1 VSGGDRLRALVIEH
15 ERATPGG
22 LVYQWLEER
31 DAHLDIYR
39 IDVEQ
44 RQIEP
49 RDYGMI
55 VSLGSEFPAYDDSL
69 PWLKREIDL
78 MRDATEQDVPIL
90 GICFG
95 GQLLARTLGGRVW
108 RSDESEIG
116 WLTVNSK
123 DPDLVPEG
131 PWFQW
136 HFDVFEPP
144 PGAEAI
150 ADSPVGSQAYRIGRS
165 LGVQF
170 HPEVTPEIMD
180 SWVRVYRHELD
191 ADGVDP
197 DRLLAET
204 NERAADTRKTAWR
217 LFDRFIDRIA
227 GGRAEEVAGGR

>member
-1 VSGGDRLRALVIEH
+1 VSGSDRLRALVIEH

-22 LVYQWLEER
+22 LVYQWLDER
-31 DAHLDIYR
+31 DADLDIYR
-39 IDVEQ
+39 IDVET

-55 VSLGSEFPAYDDSL
+55 ASLGSEFPAYDDSH
-69 PWLKREIDL
+69 PWIAREMDL
-78 MRDATEQDVPIL
+78 MREASEQEVPIL

-108 RSDESEIG
+108 RSDRPEIG
-116 WLTVNSK
+116 WLPVESK
-123 DPDLVPEG
+123 DPALVPEG

-144 PGAEAI
+144 PGAEQI
-150 ADSPVGSQAYRIGRS
+150 ARTDVGSQAYTIGRS

-197 DRLLAET
+197 DALLQET
-204 NERAADTRKTAWR
+204 NERAEATRKTAWR

-227 GGRAEEVAGGR
+227 GRPVEVAGGR